1 MEFKIRNEYT
11 PIWINLIILPVLWF
25 ISILFLPLT
34 SANVELHGIAL
45 IVCVALMALLALALI
60 LYFVDKAIG
69 AVIKVDDTTVKVSS
83 LFVRKKIAIDEI
95 EDMEI
100 EDYQRRVV
108 RRTEY
113 RMKLTIFYT
122 GGKKLVLQDN
132 ASEVNGFAGFV
143 TGERIPM
150 PDQDVTVYQACKYIE
165 SKMKK

>member
-1 MEFKIRNEYT
+1 MEFKIRNEFT
-11 PIWINLIILPVLWF
+11 PIWISLIILPVLWF

-95 EDMEI
+95 DWCETR
-100 EDYQRRVV
+100 YVQRSCL
-108 RRTEY
+108 RRDHRQDALEERPVFSAY
-113 RMKLTIFYT
+113 S
-122 GGKKLVLQDN
+122 KKVSRSQFICPEPGPDRLRLFLPK
-132 ASEVNGFAGFV
+132 SPGFTRRAF
-143 TGERIPM
+143 
-150 PDQDVTVYQACKYIE
+150 
-165 SKMKK
+165 